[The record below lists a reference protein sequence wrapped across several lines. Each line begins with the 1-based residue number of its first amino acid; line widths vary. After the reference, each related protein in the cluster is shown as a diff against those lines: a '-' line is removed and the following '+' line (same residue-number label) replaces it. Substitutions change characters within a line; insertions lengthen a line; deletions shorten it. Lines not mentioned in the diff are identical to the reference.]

1 MRSARASF
9 LFGIVLAAIP
19 PSFAQ
24 SGDMTLP
31 KSVDADSQFS
41 IQTSGSGN
49 ATLYVI
55 GFGQVLKRDVQL
67 GGTAYFPAGSL
78 FNAGRYAVILSAGSS
93 STSGEFD
100 VIPAVKPSDLSFLAK
115 PSRLPVSQHD
125 GITGAV
131 YVFDPYRNLI
141 TSPMPVSFALT
152 NPVGAA
158 QTRTITTREGAAW
171 TTMDSSPQQGTDKF
185 VAQAGDV
192 NSSRVI
198 RQVPG
203 DPCGL
208 KMSVLQSGQHVQLQT
223 DPVRDCSGNAV
234 PDGTIVT
241 FTEAFNGAQST
252 VDVPVKRGIAQ
263 VQFPVHEGA
272 TISVASGVALGNQ
285 IHLEK

>member
-1 MRSARASF
+1 MKSARASS
-9 LFGIVLAAIP
+9 LISICVAAVFP
-19 PSFAQ
+19 AFAQ
-24 SGDMTLP
+24 SGNMTLP
-31 KSVDADSQFS
+31 KTVDAGSEFS
-41 IQTSGSGN
+41 IPTSGSGN
-49 ATLYVI
+49 ATLYVV
-55 GFGQVLKRDVQL
+55 GLGQVLKRDVQL
-67 GGTAYFPAGSL
+67 GGTAYFPVGSL
-78 FNAGRYAVILSAGSS
+78 FNAGRYAVFLSAGAS

-100 VIPAVKPSDLSFLAK
+100 VMPLAKPTDLSFLAK

-125 GITGAV
+125 AITGAV
-131 YVFDPYRNLI
+131 YVFDTYRNLI
-141 TSPMPVSFALT
+141 TNPMSVSFALT
-152 NPVGAA
+152 NPVGAT
-158 QTRTITTREGAAW
+158 QTRALTTREGAAW

-185 VAQAGDV
+185 VAQAGGV

-208 KMSVLQSGQHVQLQT
+208 KMGVHESGQHVQLQT

-241 FTEAFNGAQST
+241 FTEAFDGAQST

-263 VQFPVHEGA
+263 VQFPAHEGA

>member
-1 MRSARASF
+1 
-9 LFGIVLAAIP
+9 
-19 PSFAQ
+19 
-24 SGDMTLP
+24 MTLP

-49 ATLYVI
+49 ATLYII
-55 GFGQVLKRDVQL
+55 GLGQVLKRDVQL

-100 VIPAVKPSDLSFLAK
+100 VIPVVKPSDLEFFSL

-141 TSPMPVSFALT
+141 TNPMPVSFALT

>member
-1 MRSARASF
+1 MP
-9 LFGIVLAAIP
+9 AA
-19 PSFAQ
+19 
-24 SGDMTLP
+24 
-31 KSVDADSQFS
+31 K
-41 IQTSGSGN
+41 
-49 ATLYVI
+49 
-55 GFGQVLKRDVQL
+55 
-67 GGTAYFPAGSL
+67 PA
-78 FNAGRYAVILSAGSS
+78 
-93 STSGEFD
+93 
-100 VIPAVKPSDLSFLAK
+100 DLSFLAK
-115 PSRLPVSQHD
+115 PSRLPVGLHD

-131 YVFDPYRNLI
+131 YLFDTYRNLI
-141 TSPMPVSFALT
+141 TYPTPVSFALT
-152 NPVGAA
+152 NPAGAV
-158 QTRTITTREGAAW
+158 QTRAVVTRNGAAW
-171 TTMDSSPQQGTDKF
+171 TSMDSSPQQGTDKF
-185 VAQAGDV
+185 VVQAGDV

-208 KMSVLQSGQHVQLQT
+208 KMSALESGQHVQLQT

-241 FTEAFNGAQST
+241 FSETFNGAQSI

>member
-1 MRSARASF
+1 MKSARTSF
-9 LFGIVLAAIP
+9 FAAVALAATLP
-19 PSFAQ
+19 AFAQ
-24 SGDMTLP
+24 SGNMTLP
-31 KSVDADSQFS
+31 KSVEAGSQFS

-55 GFGQVLKRDVQL
+55 GLGQVLKRDIPA
-67 GGTAYFPAGSL
+67 GGTAYFPVGSL
-78 FNAGRYAVILSAGSS
+78 FNAGRYAVILSTGSS

-100 VIPAVKPSDLSFLAK
+100 VIPVAKPTDLSFLAK
-115 PSRLPVSQHD
+115 PSRLPVSLHD

-131 YVFDPYRNLI
+131 YVFDTYRNLI
-141 TSPMPVSFALT
+141 TNPMPVSFALT
-152 NPVGAA
+152 NPSGAA
-158 QTRTITTREGAAW
+158 QTRTVSTREGAAW
-171 TTMDSSPQQGTDKF
+171 TSMDSSPQQGTDKF

-208 KMSVLQSGQHVQLQT
+208 KISAQQSGRHVQLQT

-263 VQFPVHEGA
+263 VEFPIHQDA

>member
-1 MRSARASF
+1 MSGRSLFLVGAAFAAVLSAS
-9 LFGIVLAAIP
+9 
-19 PSFAQ
+19 AQ
-24 SGDMTLP
+24 SGDMTVP
-31 KSVDADSQFS
+31 KTVEAGSQFS

-49 ATLYVI
+49 ATLYII
-55 GFGQVLKRDVQL
+55 GLGQVLKRDVQL

-78 FNAGRYAVILSAGSS
+78 YNAGRYAAVLSSGSS
-93 STSGEFD
+93 SMSGEFD
-100 VIPAVKPSDLSFLAK
+100 VRPAAKPADLSFLAK
-115 PSRLPVSQHD
+115 PSRLPVGLHD

-131 YVFDPYRNLI
+131 YVFDTYRNLI
-141 TSPMPVSFALT
+141 TNPMPVSFALT
-152 NPVGAA
+152 NPTGAV
-158 QTRTITTREGAAW
+158 QTRAVVTRDGAAW
-171 TTMDSSPQQGTDKF
+171 TTIDSTPQQGTDKF
-185 VAQAGDV
+185 VAEAGDV

-208 KMSVLQSGQHVQLQT
+208 KISALESGQHVQLQT

-263 VQFPVHEGA
+263 VQFRVHQGA